1 MGYSL
6 VLTSRAIRDLHQIV
20 VYIARNNPVAACQL
34 EEAFLDKA
42 DLLLINPE
50 MGVVVRQRSGVRFL
64 VHRSYL
70 IFYRIIPSS
79 KEIKVLR
86 FLHGARNIE
95 KITF

>member
-6 VLTSRAIRDLHQIV
+6 VLTSRAIKDLHQIV
-20 VYIARNNPVAACQL
+20 AYIACSNPIAACRL
-34 EEAFLDKA
+34 EEVLLDKA

-50 MGVVVRQRSGVRFL
+50 MGVAVKRRAGVRFM

-70 IFYRIIPSS
+70 IFYRIIPIT
-79 KEIKVLR
+79 KEIRVLR
-86 FLHGARNIE
+86 FVHGARDLR